1 METCVWCTTSA
12 ENDVAVRA
20 LLKRYCTGELKQ
32 QEMLNADF
40 DLVYCLECVVEYHQ
54 AREGVPE
61 LHKRLWELET
71 ARLLKVFQEM
81 LAVDLEDHELYVV
94 ENGQEEPIFS
104 PEEFHNRVRFP
115 LVEVLKYPYL
125 LCHRDLC
132 EMVVKVLCKMEDMK
146 NPLTVHDQYQGIY
159 LLMVHPD
166 KKVRHWAIA
175 TARSLGRVDRDNYYD
190 LQEVFSCMFYI
201 IDLGIS
207 VDFPTMDDS
216 YCSGKLQIPPPLPP
230 HLYEAKNKKNY
241 WLGIC
246 MLLMQLD
253 SQAMDS
259 LLMGPEGQA
268 SIPQCIINTMN
279 DCSKDDDQGSDP
291 FWPALHCFLVILDRL
306 GSKIW
311 GQIEPLDAFQAI
323 TKADSYT
330 AEIENIRQKTSGT
343 RVKVEPENDDDPFS
357 CSQIVYDCYATE
369 RTNRSSDCSSGN
381 SDTSG
386 NAIFEEMS
394 CLVNVLQSEM
404 GQGMR
409 VYGSTFLWFI
419 PFVRSME
426 LTVLNS
432 ICIGE
437 VIHYLDNNVNKDVLS
452 GRTRTCDKVTEFFI
466 RILVDIIE
474 LHLSKGC
481 MGMLSYFTHIWVD
494 IVLQCATLSDDTCD
508 ARFQD
513 RRGVY
518 PTSLHFGRGTRMPAV
533 GVAAM
538 SQACMKLIRS
548 LLKEGGRTKSVPE
561 SAHFLN
567 LINRHLR
574 GVSARG
580 WELPKS
586 EYENLKKCLLKL
598 VKAISDRPAVS
609 NDVLSCAPPTPP
621 SDPSENVISYPNFT
635 LTASLPQVKTR
646 DAEVGPSGPV
656 GAINFI
662 KDEPLWDHGECQE
675 RFCEGQEDIIMA
687 KKEPYNP
694 IPISEYRPP
703 PEVNCIKPDF
713 GKMQEIRSRLNV
725 VENLSRIQAIANRR
739 LETEGEQGKCSSL
752 NEFGNA
758 SDISPQPS
766 TSQSKIPNSAWLSKS
781 SKKKLSDDDDEP
793 LDVRKRRL
801 KRTPKS
807 SEEDLTD
814 ARQVS
819 MQLTSSAKEVHE
831 SSIITISDVS
841 SNDQKL
847 LENRIT
853 HDPFLALES
862 NESQGRVYDEM
873 SESQVF
879 EIETQEHVVSAWNEP
894 YIDLSV
900 VAKKRK
906 LGNESK
912 ACISHDAV
920 EPMETQPV
928 SDEDVEKACLQVE
941 AQIRE
946 QQQPQEPTASSL
958 QVPFKKGSN
967 EKCDFIQSKHS
978 ENPPEKHGLT
988 DEKSKQWLSRKPPV
1002 IEAPSQKIKKHRKSH
1017 NTIFRDPA
1025 KPCSSTMLTSS
1036 SVVTPS
1042 TVAPSRGYS
1051 ASPVARSKATPAI
1064 VPPKK
1069 VRKRV
1074 EPESAAELLGLKK
1087 KTRKAFD
1094 FSQRSLVS
1102 LGELRSHGQNVH
1114 VEPQQKSKRVRQQKV
1129 GVKKGKKLL
1138 ASQDWQY
1145 FRQSRGMLNKS
1156 TPANPAIAKSNKCPV
1171 LDALPK
1177 SKNAVESVAEPG
1189 DDEEEDDYY
1198 FLPCSQPDPDRRM
1211 DSKKGTSQV
1220 DTSLSD
1226 DSKKAINDWAE
1237 NIKSKD
1243 FSSLQNN
1250 KGADG
1255 SMAEGAESKDN
1266 CDDEWT
1272 YLTQNEPTD
1281 MELCSQMEQMEE
1293 EFGENLMI
1301 TGCVN
1306 MDSGSGNQ
1314 PNISEG
1320 EASVPL
1326 KPLSGNTSQKSL
1338 PDASTETSSNDHL
1351 LFLKPGMPTEC
1362 QKKPKPSTTKI
1373 YTSSSRSASLAKEMG
1388 KVANPLPAA
1397 NVAKAKVARP
1407 PPAMPPPPPKST
1419 PQHGFRQPLPPR
1431 PTLHSPNQ
1439 VSKSSL
1445 SNVTSAFH
1453 VPSYKTYAR
1462 PETPVSVRTPTV
1474 GHDRRFDDSQ
1484 MFDPS
1489 YLKQAI
1495 LKWEYCMFDNYEMF
1509 GTPQDL
1515 CPFPLKEVPT
1525 KFSSYQEY
1533 FNILYPLLLI
1543 NTFEEM
1549 VSEWLKGRKTRNEL
1563 EVQGI
1568 EYCNRIA
1575 SASFTASLNAEQ
1587 EMKQLYPKEDD
1598 LVFLW
1603 LPENTGAYAN
1613 DEPDFPEMRVH
1624 FGCVLRS
1631 SVLSNGGGQFST
1643 LNLTIQTRGNV
1654 SSVNTQPVRCERIG
1668 SLVSTLREFR
1678 ALCLLQKSKMLLPVL
1693 NPDIKYFAP
1702 CPDGLPNLDMPEYN
1716 EAQAKAISCGV
1727 AMVKKKQDTPKI
1739 LLIHGP
1745 PGTGKSKIIVG
1756 MLHRLLSG
1764 GESPSVNR
1772 YAKSRRTRILVCA
1785 PSNAA
1790 IDSLMMKIIIAF
1802 KEKCL
1807 DIRSPQG
1814 NCGDINLVRLGS
1826 ERAISKYL
1834 KGFSLDSQVKKGLEK
1849 AQQKCD
1855 SDIQRKTEELD
1866 KIIEM
1871 LSRQC
1876 AKTDKKSV
1884 TFEQLN
1890 AKKLSC
1896 SKEREKLS
1904 RQIKEFRSKRLEV
1917 QSRLLLDAHVI
1928 CCTLSTSGG
1937 GLLESAF
1944 RRLGHEP
1951 FNCVIVD
1958 EAGQAKETETLIP
1971 LLYRCPTLILVGDP
1985 KQLPPTVVS
1994 QKAKELGYDQSLM
2007 ARVCRSLYSS
2017 SRLSPIFLS
2026 VQYRMHPHICKFPS
2040 EYIYGNGLDTDR
2052 ETAQKLS
2059 SSSWPFE
2066 PYTVFDVTDGK
2077 ESKERDSFSNL
2088 KEVKLVVLLFKL
2100 LAERLVSRKEKQPIR
2115 VGIITPYN
2123 AQKQRILQALEKET
2137 ELKKYIHVEVDTVDG
2152 FQGREVD
2159 CTIVSCVRASSE
2171 NGSIGFVGNRQR
2183 MNVTITRAK
2192 SSLFILGHL
2201 RTLKEQSD
2209 WGALIQDAEKREIII
2224 RAHEA
2229 NFHEVTKKVLK
2240 PIRLPRSY
2248 SHPPNHISV
2257 PAHSDWQRDHRM
2269 HARPSDPR
2277 LPETYPASREQDR
2290 GNQSVTRPRPSHSA
2304 LDPRLHQN
2312 PAHSFRS
2319 PSERHHERRFSSSS
2333 ASSRAHRK

>member
-12 ENDVAVRA
+12 ENEVAVKA
-20 LLKRYCTGELKQ
+20 LLKRYCTGEMKQ
-32 QEMLNADF
+32 QEMLNANF
-40 DLVYCLECVVEYHQ
+40 DLVYCLECVVEYHR
-54 AREGVPE
+54 ARERVPA

-81 LAVDLEDHELYVV
+81 LAVTLEDHELYVV

-132 EMVVKVLCKMEDMK
+132 EMAVKVLCKMEDMK

-166 KKVRHWAIA
+166 QKVRHWAIA

-201 IDLGIS
+201 IDLGITL
-207 VDFPTMDDS
+207 DFPNMDDS
-216 YCSGKLQIPPPLPP
+216 YCSGKLQILPP
-230 HLYEAKNKKNY
+230 HLYDAQNKKNY

-279 DCSKDDDQGSDP
+279 DCNKDDDQGSDP

-323 TKADSYT
+323 TKAGSYT

-343 RVKVEPENDDDPFS
+343 RVKFEPENDDDPLS
-357 CSQIVYDCYATE
+357 CSQIVYDCYAME
-369 RTNRSSDCSSGN
+369 RTSRSSDCSSGN
-381 SDTSG
+381 NDTSG

-437 VIHYLDNNVNKDVLS
+437 VIHYLDNNVNKDVLF
-452 GRTRTCDKVTEFFI
+452 GRTHTCDKVTEFFI

-474 LHLSKGC
+474 LHLCKGC
-481 MGMLSYFTHIWVD
+481 MGMLSYFSHIWVD
-494 IVLQCATLSDDTCD
+494 IVLQCATLSDDTCNT
-508 ARFQD
+508 RIQD

-518 PTSLHFGRGTRMPAV
+518 PTSSHFGRGTRVPAV
-533 GVAAM
+533 GVGAM

-548 LLKEGGRTKSVPE
+548 LLKEGGRTKTVPE

-574 GVSARG
+574 VSARG
-580 WELPKS
+580 WKLPKS

-621 SDPSENVISYPNFT
+621 SDPSENVISYPSST
-635 LTASLPQVKTR
+635 LTTSLQQLQTR

-656 GAINFI
+656 GTINFI
-662 KDEPLWDHGECQE
+662 KDEPLWDHGECQS
-675 RFCEGQEDIIMA
+675 FCEGHEEIIKA

-694 IPISEYRPP
+694 VPISP

-713 GKMQEIRSRLNV
+713 GKIQEIRSRLNDDQ
-725 VENLSRIQAIANRR
+725 NLSRIQAIAKRFV
-739 LETEGEQGKCSSL
+739 TEDEQGKCSSL
-752 NEFGNA
+752 KEIGYA
-758 SDISPQPS
+758 SGLSPQPS
-766 TSQSKIPNSAWLSKS
+766 TSQSKIPDSARLSKS
-781 SKKKLSDDDDEP
+781 SKKKLNDDDEP

-801 KRTPKS
+801 KTSKS
-807 SEEDLTD
+807 SEEDSTD

-819 MQLTSSAKEVHE
+819 MQLTRSAKEVHE
-831 SSIITISDVS
+831 TSIITISDDVS
-841 SNDQKL
+841 SNDEKL
-847 LENRIT
+847 LENRVT
-853 HDPFLALES
+853 YDPFLDPES
-862 NESQGRVYDEM
+862 NEGQGRDYDDL

-879 EIETQEHVVSAWNEP
+879 EFETQEHMVSAWNEP
-894 YIDLSV
+894 YIDNSV
-900 VAKKRK
+900 VTKKHK
-906 LGNESK
+906 LGNDSK
-912 ACISHDAV
+912 VCISHDAV

-928 SDEDVEKACLQVE
+928 SDEDIEKACLQVE
-941 AQIRE
+941 AQICK
-946 QQQPQEPTASSL
+946 QQQPQEPTASSM
-958 QVPFKKGSN
+958 QVPSKQSSN

-978 ENPPEKHGLT
+978 ESPPEKPGLT
-988 DEKSKQWLSRKPPV
+988 ERSKQWLSRKPPV
-1002 IEAPSQKIKKHRKSH
+1002 IEAPNQKIKKHRKSH
-1017 NTIFRDPA
+1017 NTIFRDPV
-1025 KPCSSTMLTSS
+1025 KPCSSTMLISS

-1042 TVAPSRGYS
+1042 TVSPSRGSS
-1051 ASPVARSKATPAI
+1051 ASSVARSKATPAI

-1069 VRKRV
+1069 VRKRA

-1087 KTRKAFD
+1087 KARKAFD

-1102 LGELRSHGQNVH
+1102 LGKLRSHGQNVH

-1138 ASQDWQY
+1138 ASQDWQF
-1145 FRQSRGMLNKS
+1145 FRQSRGMLQKS
-1156 TPANPAIAKSNKCPV
+1156 TPATSAVARSNKCPV
-1171 LDALPK
+1171 PDALPK
-1177 SKNAVESVAEPG
+1177 SKNAIESVDEPR
-1189 DDEEEDDYY
+1189 DEEDDDY
-1198 FLPCSQPDPDRRM
+1198 FLPCSQPDPDRWM
-1211 DSKKGTSQV
+1211 DSKRVTSQV
-1220 DTSLSD
+1220 NTSLSD
-1226 DSKKAINDWAE
+1226 DAKKAISEWPED
-1237 NIKSKD
+1237 IKNKE

-1250 KGADG
+1250 KGVGG
-1255 SMAEGAESKDN
+1255 SMAEGAESRDEN

-1281 MELCSQMEQMEE
+1281 MELCSQMDQIEE
-1293 EFGENLMI
+1293 EFGENIMI
-1301 TGCVN
+1301 TGCVH
-1306 MDSGSGNQ
+1306 MDNDSGNQ
-1314 PNISEG
+1314 PKISEG

-1326 KPLSGNTSQKSL
+1326 KSLSGNTPQKSL

-1351 LFLKPGMPTEC
+1351 FLKPGMPTEC
-1362 QKKPKPSTTKI
+1362 QKKAKPSTTKI

-1388 KVANPLPAA
+1388 KIANPLPAA
-1397 NVAKAKVARP
+1397 NAAKAKVARP

-1419 PQHGFRQPLPPR
+1419 PQHEFRQPLPPR

-1445 SNVTSAFH
+1445 SNVTSH
-1453 VPSYKTYAR
+1453 VPSYKTYPR

-1474 GHDRRFDDSQ
+1474 DHDRRFDNSQ

-1549 VSEWLKGRKTRNEL
+1549 VSEWLKGRRIRIEL

-1568 EYCNRIA
+1568 EYRNRIA

-1587 EMKQLYPKEDD
+1587 EMKQWYPKEDD

-1613 DEPDFPEMRVH
+1613 DEPDFPEMSAH

-1631 SVLSNGGGQFST
+1631 SVLSNGGGQLST

-1654 SSVNTQPVRCERIG
+1654 SSVNTQPVRCELIG

-1678 ALCLLQKSKMLLPVL
+1678 ALCLLQKSKMLPPVL
-1693 NPDIKYFAP
+1693 KPDIKYFAP

-1727 AMVKKKQDTPKI
+1727 AMVKRKQDTPKI

-1756 MLHRLLSG
+1756 MLHRILSG

-1772 YAKSRRTRILVCA
+1772 YAKSRRTRILLCA

-1790 IDSLMMKIIIAF
+1790 IDSLMKKIIIAF

-1807 DIRSPQG
+1807 DIRTPQG

-1826 ERAISKYL
+1826 ERNISKEL

-1855 SDIQRKTEELD
+1855 SDIQRKKEELD

-1876 AKTDKKSV
+1876 AKTDKKSA

-1896 SKEREKLS
+1896 SKEREKLG

-1917 QSRLLLDAHVI
+1917 QSRLLLEAHVI

-1971 LLYRCPTLILVGDP
+1971 LLYRCQTLILVGDP

-2007 ARVCRSLYSS
+2007 ARVCKSLYSS
-2017 SRLSPIFLS
+2017 LRLSPIFLS
-2026 VQYRMHPHICKFPS
+2026 VQYRMHPYICKFPS
-2040 EYIYGNGLDTDR
+2040 EYIYGNSLDTDR

-2100 LAERLVSRKEKQPIR
+2100 LAEKQASRKEKQPIR

-2123 AQKQRILQALEKET
+2123 AQKQRILQALEKDT
-2137 ELKKYIHVEVDTVDG
+2137 DKELKKYIQVEVDTVDG
-2152 FQGREVD
+2152 FQGREMD

-2209 WGALIQDAEKREIII
+2209 WGALIQDAEKREVIITA
-2224 RAHEA
+2224 REA

-2248 SHPPNHISV
+2248 SHPPNHIAV

-2269 HARPSDPR
+2269 HTRPSDPR
-2277 LPETYPASREQDR
+2277 LPETYHASREQDS
-2290 GNQSVTRPRPSHSA
+2290 GNQSVTRPRPPSHGV

-2319 PSERHHERRFSSSS
+2319 PSERPHERRFSSSV
-2333 ASSRAHRK
+2333 SSRAHRK